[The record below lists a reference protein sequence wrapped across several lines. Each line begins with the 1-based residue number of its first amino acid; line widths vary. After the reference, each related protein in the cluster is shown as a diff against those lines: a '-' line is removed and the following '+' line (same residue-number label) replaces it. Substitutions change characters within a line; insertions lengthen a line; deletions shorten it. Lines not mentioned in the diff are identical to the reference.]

1 MNFLK
6 TIGAVSAIGAALAI
20 VPISGATTANAMP
33 NISSQSA
40 IGANNTTALH
50 MLVRSD
56 RRWGNRKWGNR
67 KYGSRRGNRNR
78 YRRHYRNDINPG
90 AFIALGVLGALV
102 TGGMSEGNARSA
114 MQRCDNR
121 FRSFEWNTGY
131 YTTYGGDKVLCPYL
145 R

>member
-6 TIGAVSAIGAALAI
+6 TLGAVSAIGAALAI

-33 NISSQSA
+33 NISNQSA
-40 IGANNTTALH
+40 IGSNNTTALH
-50 MLVRSD
+50 TLVRND
-56 RRWGNRKWGNR
+56 RRWGNRK
-67 KYGSRRGNRNR
+67 YSSRRGNRNR
-78 YRRHYRNDINPG
+78 YRRHYGNDLNPG

-121 FRSFEWNTGY
+121 FRSFEWETGY

>member
-20 VPISGATTANAMP
+20 VQISGVTTANAMP
-33 NISSQSA
+33 NISNQSA

-50 MLVRSD
+50 MLVRND
-56 RRWGNRKWGNR
+56 RRWGNRK
-67 KYGSRRGNRNR
+67 YSSRRGYRNR
-78 YRRHYRNDINPG
+78 HRRHYDNDFNPG

-102 TGGMSEGNARSA
+102 TQGMSEGNARSA

-121 FRSFEWNTGY
+121 FRSFEWDTGY
-131 YTTYGGDKVLCPYL
+131 YTTYDGDKVLCPYL

>member
-20 VPISGATTANAMP
+20 APISGTTTANAMP
-33 NISSQSA
+33 NISNQSA
-40 IGANNTTALH
+40 IGSNNTTALH
-50 MLVRSD
+50 TLVRND
-56 RRWGNRKWGNR
+56 RRWGNRK
-67 KYGSRRGNRNR
+67 YSSRRGNRNR
-78 YRRHYRNDINPG
+78 YRRHYGNDLNPG
-90 AFIALGVLGALV
+90 AFIALGVLGALA

-121 FRSFEWNTGY
+121 FRSFEWETGY

>member
-40 IGANNTTALH
+40 IGANNTTASH
-50 MLVRSD
+50 MLVRND
-56 RRWGNRKWGNR
+56 RRWGNRK
-67 KYGSRRGNRNR
+67 YSSRRGNRNR
-78 YRRHYRNDINPG
+78 YRRHYGNDLNPG

-121 FRSFEWNTGY
+121 FRSFEWDTGY

>member
-20 VPISGATTANAMP
+20 APISGATTANAMP

-40 IGANNTTALH
+40 IGSNNTSALH
-50 MLVRSD
+50 TLVRSD
-56 RRWGNRKWGNR
+56 RRWGNRK
-67 KYGSRRGNRNR
+67 YSSRRGNRNR
-78 YRRHYRNDINPG
+78 YGRHYRNDFNPG

-102 TGGMSEGNARSA
+102 TQGMSEGNARSA

-121 FRSFEWNTGY
+121 FRSFEWDTGY